1 MRRYLGMAGGLS
13 VFLIVLSVWSSPAR
27 ADNVK
32 GPTLAQLA
40 QELAALKA
48 RVTTLEG
55 TVSSLQTTVSAQAVQ
70 IGSLEA
76 AVATLQTVQS
86 DHQNK
91 LQYVTVAG
99 TDMMITGANLHV
111 RNGVG
116 TTETSNGLGNL
127 IVGYNENPNGAS
139 RTGSHNVVVG
149 PRHWYSSYG
158 GLVVG
163 FANAIDAPYASVS
176 GGTENRATG
185 YGSSV
190 SGGFQNNAVWIL
202 ASVSGGNNN
211 TASARFSS
219 VSGGAYNNATGE
231 GASVSGGFQN
241 TASGGAAA
249 VSGGSQLTQALFVGW
264 SGGAFH
270 TP

>member
-1 MRRYLGMAGGLS
+1 MRRYLGIAGGLG
-13 VFLIVLSVWSSPAR
+13 VFLIVLAVWSGPAR

-32 GPTLAQLA
+32 GLTLAQLA

-48 RVTTLEG
+48 QVTTLEG
-55 TVSSLQTTVSAQAVQ
+55 TVSSLETTVSAQASQ
-70 IGSLEA
+70 IGSLQA
-76 AVATLQTVQS
+76 AVTNLQNVQFE
-86 DHQNK
+86 HQDK

-99 TDMMITGANLHV
+99 TDMMITGVNLHI
-111 RNGVG
+111 RNGLG
-116 TTETSNGLGNL
+116 TTATANGLGNL
-127 IVGYNENPNGAS
+127 VVGYNENPNGAS

-163 FANAIDAPYASVS
+163 YTNAIDAPYASVS

-211 TASARFSS
+211 TTSARFSS
-219 VSGGAYNNATGE
+219 VSGGAFNNASGE

-241 TASGGAAA
+241 TASGGVASI
-249 VSGGSQLTQALFVGW
+249 SGGSQLTQALFAGW
-264 SGGAFH
+264 SAGAFH

>member
-1 MRRYLGMAGGLS
+1 MRRYLGMAGGLG
-13 VFLIVLSVWSSPAR
+13 VFLIVLSVWTGGPAR

-32 GPTLAQLA
+32 GPSVAQ
-40 QELAALKA
+40 QIAALQA
-48 RVTTLEG
+48 RVTALEG
-55 TVSSLQTTVSAQAVQ
+55 TVSSLQTTVSAQDSQ
-70 IGSLEA
+70 IGSLQA
-76 AVATLQTVQS
+76 AVTDLQNVQF
-86 DHQNK
+86 DHQHK
-91 LQYVTVAG
+91 LQYVTVEG

-111 RNGVG
+111 RNGLG
-116 TTETSNGLGNL
+116 TTETPNGVGNL
-127 IVGYNENPNGAS
+127 IVGYNENPNGAI

-163 FANAIDAPYASVS
+163 WANAIDAPYASVS

-190 SGGFQNNAVWIL
+190 SGGSQNNALWIL
-202 ASVSGGNNN
+202 ASVSGGENN
-211 TASARFSS
+211 TASGRLSS
-219 VSGGAYNNATGE
+219 VSGGSFNNATADV
-231 GASVSGGFQN
+231 ASVSGGFRN
-241 TASGGAAA
+241 TASAGAAT
-249 VSGGSQLTQALFVGW
+249 VSGGSDLTQASSVGW

>member
-1 MRRYLGMAGGLS
+1 MAGGLG
-13 VFLIVLSVWSSPAR
+13 VFLIVLSVWSNPAR

-40 QELAALKA
+40 QELAGLKA

-55 TVSSLQTTVSAQAVQ
+55 TVSSLETTVSAQASQ
-70 IGSLEA
+70 IGSLQA
-76 AVATLQTVQS
+76 AVASLQTVQS

-99 TDMMITGANLHV
+99 TDMIITGANLHV
-111 RNGVG
+111 RNGLG
-116 TTETSNGLGNL
+116 TTEMSNGLGNL
-127 IVGYNENPNGAS
+127 IVGYNENPNGAT

-163 FANAIDAPYASVS
+163 WANAIDAPYASVS

-190 SGGFQNNAVWIL
+190 SGGSQNNAVWIL
-202 ASVSGGNNN
+202 ASVSGGENN
-211 TASARFSS
+211 TASGRLSS
-219 VSGGAYNNATGE
+219 ISGGSFNNATADV
-231 GASVSGGFQN
+231 ASVSGGFQN
-241 TASGGAAA
+241 TASGSAAS
-249 VSGGSQLTQALFVGW
+249 VSGGSQITQALSVGW
-264 SGGAFH
+264 SGGTFH